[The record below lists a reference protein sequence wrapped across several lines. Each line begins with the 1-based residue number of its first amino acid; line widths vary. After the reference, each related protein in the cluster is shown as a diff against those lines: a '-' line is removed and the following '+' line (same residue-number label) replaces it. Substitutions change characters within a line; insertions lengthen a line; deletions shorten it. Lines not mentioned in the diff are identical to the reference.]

1 MPTAELLLAV
11 LSSSLIAGV
20 LGALIGGWFTLRG
33 KQNDYANE
41 YYKLVLTRRVQSY
54 EHLERLITMLKTAV
68 LDRDGQPYHLLF
80 AQEES
85 EKEVYAL
92 LFSLMSNALWL
103 SDELFDLTREFN
115 VLFYSHSNTE
125 GDLIQFGKKHYK
137 EIAELRTKIERVHLH
152 DMLTL
157 HEVPRFLKSKRPTD
171 SYSSINAQS

>member
-1 MPTAELLLAV
+1 
-11 LSSSLIAGV
+11 
-20 LGALIGGWFTLRG
+20 
-33 KQNDYANE
+33 
-41 YYKLVLTRRVQSY
+41 
-54 EHLERLITMLKTAV
+54 
-68 LDRDGQPYHLLF
+68 
-80 AQEES
+80 
-85 EKEVYAL
+85 
-92 LFSLMSNALWL
+92 MSNALWL